1 MVTYKTL
8 IRIVLVYMAVIS
20 LSSIYFDFQKKALDE
35 RRTAA
40 IERMEKELRLISDPE
55 VSLYVYS
62 LLQLVQQ
69 K

>member
-1 MVTYKTL
+1 MPSRIL
-8 IRIVLVYMAVIS
+8 IIVMIYMTVIGVS
-20 LSSIYFDFQKKALDE
+20 GIYFDFQKKALDE

-40 IERMEKELRLISDPE
+40 IERMEKELRVISDPE
-55 VSLYVYS
+55 VSRYVYS